1 MQISLPEP
9 TEKQK
14 LFLLDTHRHVAF
26 GGARGG
32 GKSMGI
38 REKASI
44 LVPKYPGIRQTI
56 VRKTYP
62 ELIANHIKP
71 LCDMLHVNN
80 NNGYVRYN
88 DSKKEMRFAN
98 GSEIL
103 FRYCDNDK
111 DADRFQGTETDILYL
126 DEATQLTESQI
137 KKLNACVRGVNNFP
151 KRTYYTCNPGGVS
164 HGYIRRLFIDR
175 QFINGENPDDYSF
188 IQSLVTDN
196 KPLMESQP
204 EYLKELESLPEALKR
219 AWLYGRW
226 DIFEGAYFEEFR
238 ERPDAELCAEH
249 LISVEEAYAQRRWT
263 HVIEPFDVPDTWQ
276 IFRSYDWGYGKPFH
290 CAWYALSPRGVNEHL
305 SNVLYM
311 ILELYG
317 CTKTPNE
324 GLKWSNEEQMSK
336 IAEIEHEHPW
346 LKGKT
351 IQGFADPSIW
361 DGSHDNEGKSAA
373 DIADKHGLWFD
384 KGNNERIPGWMQVR
398 ERMKFDE
405 EGYSKLYFFSTC
417 KGIIRTMP
425 LMMYDEHKVE
435 DLDTSLEDHP
445 CDSLRYMC
453 MGVPIPPRQIKQS
466 DPIYIDPLNIYSKNM
481 WR

>member
-1 MQISLPEP
+1 MQIDLPTP
-9 TEKQK
+9 TEKQQ
-14 LFLLDTHRHVAF
+14 LFLKDTHRHVAF

-38 REKASI
+38 REKAII
-44 LVPKYPGIRQTI
+44 LSGTYPGIRQTI

-62 ELIANHIKP
+62 ELTANHIKP
-71 LCDMLHVNN
+71 LSQMLKVG
-80 NNGYVRYN
+80 NNGGLVRYN
-88 DSKKEMRFAN
+88 DSKKEMHFAN

-103 FRYCDNDK
+103 FRYCDSDK
-111 DADRFQGTETDILYL
+111 DVDRYQGTETDILYF
-126 DEATQLTESQI
+126 DEATQLTEMQI
-137 KKLNACVRGVNNFP
+137 KKFNACVRGVNNFP

-175 QFINGENPDDYSF
+175 QFKDGENPDDYSF

-204 EYLKELESLPEALKR
+204 EYLKELESLPEHLRR
-219 AWLYGRW
+219 AWLEGRW

-238 ERPDAELCAEH
+238 ERPDADQCLRH
-249 LISVEEAYAQRRWT
+249 GISVEEAYAQRKWT
-263 HVIEPFDVPDTWQ
+263 HVIEPFEPPSHWQ

-290 CAWYALSPRGVNEHL
+290 CAWYALSPMGINEHL

-311 ILELYG
+311 IVELYG

-324 GLKWSNEEQMSK
+324 GVKWTNAQQMDK
-336 IAEIEHEHPW
+336 ISEIETTHPW
-346 LKGKT
+346 LKGKR

-361 DGSHDNEGKSAA
+361 NGEKPAA
-373 DIADKHGLWFD
+373 TEADKRGLWFD
-384 KGNNERIPGWMQVR
+384 PGDNERIPGWMQVR

-405 EGYSKLYFFSTC
+405 EGYSKLYFFNTC

-425 LMMYDEHKVE
+425 LMMYDEHIVE
-435 DLDTSLEDHP
+435 DLDSDLEDHA

-453 MGVPIPPRQIKQS
+453 MGVQIPPRQIKAEK
-466 DPIYIDPLNIYSKNM
+466 DIYIDPLNLYKNKNGIYIPT
-481 WR
+481 